1 MIIWFTVLMSCP
13 VAHATRVITDVE
25 LVVADDDGDGDPT
38 PPRPRSRGPPLTR
51 RSGHRTA
58 RLAGNGTCPIHDDP
72 VPSAHHP
79 GWRSPE
85 HQLISA
91 PNASPSANRRCDQ
104 PTEIPDRVEQLQAT
118 PTPAGFNRNGWP
130 VSSGTGGRIR
140 RNAHTT
146 NLILLSS
153 LVSPAE

>member
-58 RLAGNGTCPIHDDP
+58 RLAGNGTC
-72 VPSAHHP
+72 
-79 GWRSPE
+79 
-85 HQLISA
+85 L
-91 PNASPSANRRCDQ
+91 
-104 PTEIPDRVEQLQAT
+104 
-118 PTPAGFNRNGWP
+118 
-130 VSSGTGGRIR
+130 
-140 RNAHTT
+140 
-146 NLILLSS
+146 
-153 LVSPAE
+153 SPARLDEHEADKFREHVLVNVLSPW